1 MKTAACSTGSKTPSS
16 SSSPRPSA
24 ASAAGASSPR
34 PSAAPAAGASSPRPS
49 AASAAGAST
58 EPIRWLEIAVPA
70 HAEAVEAVSEILAR
84 VGYNGVA
91 VEEPLEPDG
100 LHIVKAYL
108 IHDRVARIR
117 VRRVRDAL
125 GHLQA
130 FGLGPIGELGV
141 KEIQEEAWLE
151 TWKASFRPIAV
162 GAFLVRPTW
171 SDADPGTA
179 IVLSLDPGMAFGTGL
194 HPTTQ
199 ACLRALSHIDV
210 AGKRVA
216 DVGTGS
222 AILAIACAKRAA
234 REVVAVDID
243 AVALKEARE
252 NAARNGVGIAFANGS
267 AADLDGQFDLILA
280 NIVAAVLQTIAP
292 ELAVHLV
299 PGGTL
304 LVAGIIA
311 TEESD
316 TRSAFEAHG
325 LRAAAR
331 DQDGDWVSL
340 ELTR

>member
-1 MKTAACSTGSKTPSS
+1 MTTAACSTGSKTPSS
-16 SSSPRPSA
+16 SDSP
-24 ASAAGASSPR
+24 
-34 PSAAPAAGASSPRPS
+34 
-49 AASAAGAST
+49 T

-91 VEEPLEPDG
+91 VEVPLEPDG
-100 LHIVKAYL
+100 LHVVKAYL
-108 IHDRVARIR
+108 VHDRVARIR

-151 TWKASFRPIAV
+151 TWRASFRPIAV

-199 ACLRALSHIDV
+199 ACLRALSRIDV

-243 AVALKEARE
+243 EVALKEARE
-252 NAARNGVGIAFANGS
+252 NTARNRVGIAFAAGS
-267 AADLDGQFDLILA
+267 AADLDGQFDVILA
-280 NIVAAVLQTIAP
+280 NIVAAVLQKIAP
-292 ELAVHLV
+292 DLAAHLV

-316 TRSAFEAHG
+316 TQAAFEAQG
-325 LRAAAR
+325 LRVAAR
-331 DQDGDWVSL
+331 DRDGDWVSL
-340 ELTR
+340 QLTS